1 MIIKFLSIAMISVL
15 ELWAAIPAGIALDV
29 HPVLNA
35 IASMTGAI
43 FGVVLV
49 ASVGSRLREWLLK
62 KKKRKDK
69 DKGKIYDVWNKYG
82 VVGLGLLAPILTGA
96 LFGTAIGISLGAQKI
111 SLVIWMS
118 IGIIIWTIILV
129 TLASLGVTGF
139 LSIYK

>member
-1 MIIKFLSIAMISVL
+1 M
-15 ELWAAIPAGIALDV
+15 
-29 HPVLNA
+29 NA
-35 IASMTGAI
+35 IASITGAI
-43 FGVVLV
+43 IGVVLV

-96 LFGTAIGISLGAQKI
+96 LFGTAIGISLGARKI